1 MDEQQAQVIFEA
13 LGSEYFASQMG
24 ASHFK
29 SLGNHG
35 LAFTLPF
42 KVRVEVIN
50 IEDTDRY
57 NIVIN
62 NKRIYAN
69 LHKVI
74 LKHIIT
80 QHLQLTV
87 TPID

>member
-1 MDEQQAQVIFEA
+1 MGDQQSQVIFDA

-29 SLGNHG
+29 NLGYG

-42 KVRVEVIN
+42 KVKVEVIN
-50 IEDTDRY
+50 IENTDRY
-57 NIVIN
+57 DIIIN
-62 NKRIYAN
+62 NKRIYTN

-87 TPID
+87 KPVD